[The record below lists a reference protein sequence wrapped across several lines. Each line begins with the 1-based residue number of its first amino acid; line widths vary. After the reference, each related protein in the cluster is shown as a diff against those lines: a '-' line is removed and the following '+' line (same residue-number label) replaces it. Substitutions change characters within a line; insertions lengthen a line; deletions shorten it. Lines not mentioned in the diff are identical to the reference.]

1 MNQPLQL
8 CLRRLLLAIQLT
20 TLTLV
25 SLGLHAQTWPD
36 KAVHLILTFPPAGV
50 TDIAARL
57 VAERMSLALK
67 QPIVVDPRG
76 GSGGN
81 VGADLV
87 AKARPDGYTI
97 GITTDTLFTINPLI
111 YNKMPFDP
119 AKDLVAIA
127 TLASFA
133 QVLVCHPSVPAK
145 NVQELLS
152 LAKQRNLTYAS
163 GGVGVPGHLA
173 MELLLFRSGA
183 SMTHVPY
190 RGAVPATTDILGHQ
204 VDCGFLPGP
213 TVLPH
218 VSSGKLVALA
228 VSSAKR
234 TPIAPQVPT
243 VSESGFNGFDAS
255 FKLILFAPANTPPA
269 ILELLTQ
276 EAQAAVSNPEV
287 AAKLRSNDLLPIGV
301 GAEATRKLLLEDAQ
315 TWTPVVRKID
325 LKAE

>member
-1 MNQPLQL
+1 M
-8 CLRRLLLAIQLT
+8 
-20 TLTLV
+20 
-25 SLGLHAQTWPD
+25 
-36 KAVHLILTFPPAGV
+36 
-50 TDIAARL
+50 
-57 VAERMSLALK
+57 
-67 QPIVVDPRG
+67 
-76 GSGGN
+76 
-81 VGADLV
+81 
-87 AKARPDGYTI
+87 
-97 GITTDTLFTINPLI
+97 
-111 YNKMPFDP
+111 
-119 AKDLVAIA
+119 
-127 TLASFA
+127 
-133 QVLVCHPSVPAK
+133 
-145 NVQELLS
+145 
-152 LAKQRNLTYAS
+152 
-163 GGVGVPGHLA
+163 
-173 MELLLFRSGA
+173 
-183 SMTHVPY
+183 
-190 RGAVPATTDILGHQ
+190 
-204 VDCGFLPGP
+204 DCGFFPGP